1 MQFLLA
7 GYKSGKDGETIVPLD
22 ASVRPPQASGI
33 FQNKDKED
41 FNRQVCLTI
50 QCVYHGFGQAWLWWY
65 VFRLKPIFATVLAA
79 ATNK

>member
-50 QCVYHGFGQAWLWWY
+50 QCVYHGFGQAWLQY
-65 VFRLKPIFATVLAA
+65 GGMYSDSSQFSLLS
-79 ATNK
+79 